1 MEAHLFDRN
10 KVITALE
17 QKRSRFQAY
26 GVRQQEEHERL
37 EARIQR
43 FQAQSMEA
51 LETTLSDLGI
61 AWPGSRPTPE
71 FDRAEQLCI
80 PFSQQWRDH
89 RESRTWAFNV
99 LLNRP
104 VLAVDGSQIAPSKDV
119 WPPVA
124 AIQIGWFINE
134 HRAGGS
140 YTKDL
145 LFDVLA
151 PDELEEDADGNS
163 DSGFLNQQVNRLRFV
178 RECEK
183 LCELMAQYADAEPT
197 AKPLCFFD
205 GSFVISFAGKLAD
218 AAPYTRA
225 VQQLLDCSERYAV
238 PLVGFVDRSF
248 SHDMITLIETVQNA
262 PGSIP
267 ISDANLLSPYLP
279 RWGDRSP
286 LFVCARADEL
296 SRWGKADFYA
306 DVVFTYARLTADHP
320 PARIEMPRWVLAAGR
335 ADEILDLVRA
345 ECVVGS
351 GYPYAVETA
360 DAVAVISQQDR
371 QRFYAYYQQIL
382 QETGMNLQQTRKT
395 TSKQNRR

>member
-1 MEAHLFDRN
+1 MFDRN
-10 KVITALE
+10 KVIAALE
-17 QKRSRFQAY
+17 QKRNRFQAY
-26 GVRQQEEHERL
+26 GLRQQEEHERL
-37 EARIQR
+37 EARLQR
-43 FQAQSMEA
+43 FSAQSLASLEA
-51 LETTLSDLGI
+51 ALADRGI
-61 AWPGSRPTPE
+61 AWPGARPTDE
-71 FDRAEQLCI
+71 FDRATQLGI
-80 PFSQQWRDH
+80 PFAHQWRDH
-89 RESRTWAFNV
+89 RAARTWAFTV
-99 LLNRP
+99 LLDRP
-104 VLAVDGSQIAPSKDV
+104 VLAVDGSQIAPTKDI

-145 LFDVLA
+145 IFDVLA
-151 PDELEEDADGNS
+151 PDELEEDADGS
-163 DSGFLNQQVNRLRFV
+163 SESGFLNQQVNRIRFV

-183 LCELMAQYADAEPT
+183 LCELMAQYADAEQQ

-205 GSFVISFAGKLAD
+205 GSFIISFAGKLAD

-225 VQQLLDCSERYAV
+225 VQEVLNCSERYCV

-248 SHDMITLIETVQNA
+248 SHDMITLIETVQHA

-267 ISDANLLSPYLP
+267 LSDANLLAQYLP
-279 RWGDRSP
+279 NWGDRSP
-286 LFVCARADEL
+286 FFVCARGDEL
-296 SRWGKADFYA
+296 SKWGKADFYE
-306 DVVFTYARLTADHP
+306 DVVFTYIRLTADHP
-320 PARIEMPRWVLAAGR
+320 PARIEMPRWLLEAGR
-335 ADEILDLVRA
+335 ADEIMDLVRA

-382 QETGMNLQQTRKT
+382 QDAGMTLQQTRKAV
-395 TSKQNRR
+395 SKQSRR

>member
-1 MEAHLFDRN
+1 MFDRN

-26 GVRQQEEHERL
+26 GVRQQEQHERL
-37 EARIQR
+37 EERLQR
-43 FQAQSMEA
+43 FYGMSREA
-51 LETTLSDLGI
+51 IEAAI
-61 AWPGSRPTPE
+61 RERAWPGSRPT
-71 FDRAEQLCI
+71 AELDQALELCL
-80 PFSQQWRDH
+80 PFVERWRDH
-89 RESRTWAFNV
+89 REARTWAFNV

-104 VLAVDGSQIAPSKDV
+104 VLAVDGSQIAPTKDV

-124 AIQIGWFINE
+124 AVQIGWFINE

-151 PDELEEDADGNS
+151 PDELEEDADGSS
-163 DSGFLNQQVNRLRFV
+163 DSGFLNQQVNRIRFV

-183 LCELMAQYADAEPT
+183 LCELMASYAAAAPR

-205 GSFVISFAGKLAD
+205 GSFIISFAGKMAD
-218 AAPYTRA
+218 ASPYTRA
-225 VQQLLDCSERYAV
+225 VQELLACSERYEV

-248 SHDMITLIETVQNA
+248 SHDITTLIETVQHS
-262 PGSIP
+262 PGAIP
-267 ISDANLLSPYLP
+267 MSDATLLADRLP
-279 RWGDRSP
+279 KWGDRSP
-286 LFVCARADEL
+286 FFVCAREDEL
-296 SRWGKADFYA
+296 SKWGKAAFYQEVLLA
-306 DVVFTYARLTADHP
+306 YVRLTADHP
-320 PARIEMPRWVLAAGR
+320 PARVEMPRWLLEAGR
-335 ADEILDLVRA
+335 ADDVMDLVRA

-382 QETGMNLQQTRKT
+382 QETGMTLQQTRKIM
-395 TSKQNRR
+395 SKQARR

>member
-1 MEAHLFDRN
+1 MFDRN
-10 KVITALE
+10 KVIAALE
-17 QKRSRFQAY
+17 QKRGRFQAY
-26 GVRQQEEHERL
+26 GVRQQAEHERL
-37 EARIQR
+37 AVRVER
-43 FQAQSMEA
+43 FQAQSFA
-51 LETTLSDLGI
+51 SLEQTLSDIGV
-61 AWPGSRPTPE
+61 AWPGARPTVE
-71 FDRAEQLCI
+71 FERADQLCI
-80 PFSQQWRDH
+80 PFTQQWRDH
-89 RESRTWAFNV
+89 RESRAWAFNV

-104 VLAVDGSQIAPSKDV
+104 VLAVDGSQIPPSKDV

-124 AIQIGWFINE
+124 AVQIGWFINE

-140 YTKDL
+140 YTKDV

-151 PDELEEDADGNS
+151 PDELEEDTDGHS
-163 DSGFLNQQVNRLRFV
+163 DSGFLNQQINRIRFV

-183 LCELMAQYADAEPT
+183 LCELMASYADAAPLE
-197 AKPLCFFD
+197 KPLCFFD
-205 GSFVISFAGKLAD
+205 GSFIISFAGKMAD

-225 VQQLLDCSERYAV
+225 VQQLLACSERYAV

-248 SHDMITLIETVQNA
+248 SHDMISLIETVQQA
-262 PGSIP
+262 PGAIP
-267 ISDANLLSPYLP
+267 MSDANLLATYLP

-286 LFVCARADEL
+286 LFACARGDEL
-296 SRWGKADFYA
+296 SKWGKADFYE
-306 DVVFTYARLTADHP
+306 DVLFTYVRLTADHP
-320 PARIEMPRWVLAAGR
+320 PARIELPRWILAAGR

-382 QETGMNLQQTRKT
+382 QEAGMALQQTRKAM
-395 TSKQNRR
+395 SKQARR

>member
-1 MEAHLFDRN
+1 LFDRN

-26 GVRQQEEHERL
+26 GVQQQAEQERL
-37 EARIQR
+37 ADRLQR
-43 FQAQSMEA
+43 FYAMSREEIEA
-51 LETTLSDLGI
+51 AISER
-61 AWPGSRPTPE
+61 AWPGSRPTVELEQATELCLP
-71 FDRAEQLCI
+71 FAEG
-80 PFSQQWRDH
+80 WRDH
-89 RESRTWAFNV
+89 REARTWAFNV

-104 VLAVDGSQIAPSKDV
+104 VLAVDGSQIAPTKDV

-124 AIQIGWFINE
+124 AVQIGWFINE

-151 PDELEEDADGNS
+151 PDELEEDADGGT
-163 DSGFLNQQVNRLRFV
+163 DSGFLNQQVNRIRFV

-183 LCELMAQYADAEPT
+183 LCELMASYAYVEPQ

-205 GSFVISFAGKLAD
+205 GSFIISFAGKMAD
-218 AAPYTRA
+218 ASPYTRA
-225 VQQLLDCSERYAV
+225 VQELVECSARYEV

-248 SHDMITLIETVQNA
+248 SHDLTTLIETVQHN

-267 ISDANLLSPYLP
+267 MSDATLLADCLP
-279 RWGDRSP
+279 KWGDRSP
-286 LFVCARADEL
+286 FFVCAREDEL
-296 SRWGKADFYA
+296 SKWGKAAFYN
-306 DVVFTYARLTADHP
+306 DVVFAYVRLTADHP
-320 PARIEMPRWVLAAGR
+320 PARVEMPRWLLEAGR
-335 ADEILDLVRA
+335 ADDVMDLVRA

-382 QETGMNLQQTRKT
+382 QETGLALQQTRKIM
-395 TSKQNRR
+395 SKQARR

>member
-1 MEAHLFDRN
+1 MFDRN

-17 QKRSRFQAY
+17 HKRSRFQAY
-26 GVRQQEEHERL
+26 GVRQREEHERL
-37 EARIQR
+37 EARVQR
-43 FQAQSMEA
+43 FQAESLA
-51 LETTLSDLGI
+51 TLDAALSDRGI
-61 AWPGSRPTPE
+61 AWPGARPTAE
-71 FDRAEQLCI
+71 FDRADQLCL
-80 PFSQQWRDH
+80 PFTHQWRDH
-89 RESRTWAFNV
+89 RESRTWAFSI

-104 VLAVDGSQIAPSKDV
+104 VLAVDGSQIAPSKDI

-145 LFDVLA
+145 VFDVLA
-151 PDELEEDADGNS
+151 PDELEEDADGSS
-163 DSGFLNQQVNRLRFV
+163 DSGFLNQQINRIRFV

-183 LCELMAQYADAEPT
+183 LCELMAQYADAEPN

-205 GSFVISFAGKLAD
+205 GSFIISFAGKMAD

-225 VQQLLDCSERYAV
+225 VQQLLDCSERYQV

-248 SHDMITLIETVQNA
+248 SHDMITLMETVQNA
-262 PGSIP
+262 PGAIP
-267 ISDANLLSPYLP
+267 LSDATLLAEYLP

-286 LFVCARADEL
+286 FFVCARGDEL
-296 SRWGKADFYA
+296 SKWGKADFYE
-306 DVVFTYARLTADHP
+306 DVLFAYIRLTADHP
-320 PARIEMPRWVLAAGR
+320 PARLEMPRWLLETGR
-335 ADEILDLVRA
+335 ADEIVDLVRA

-382 QETGMNLQQTRKT
+382 QDAGMTLQQTRKMM
-395 TSKQNRR
+395 SKQTRR

>member
-1 MEAHLFDRN
+1 MFDRN

-26 GVRQQEEHERL
+26 GVQQQAEQERL
-37 EARIQR
+37 ADRLQR
-43 FQAQSMEA
+43 FYAMSREEIEA
-51 LETTLSDLGI
+51 AISER
-61 AWPGSRPTPE
+61 AWPGSRPTDE
-71 FDRAEQLCI
+71 LERATELCL
-80 PFSQQWRDH
+80 PFAEGWRDH
-89 RESRTWAFNV
+89 REARTWAFNV

-104 VLAVDGSQIAPSKDV
+104 VLAVDGSQIAPTKDV

-124 AIQIGWFINE
+124 AVQIGWFINE

-151 PDELEEDADGNS
+151 PDELEEDADGGT
-163 DSGFLNQQVNRLRFV
+163 DSGFLNQQVNRIRFV

-183 LCELMAQYADAEPT
+183 LCELMASYAYVEPQ

-205 GSFVISFAGKLAD
+205 GSFIISFAGKMAD
-218 AAPYTRA
+218 ASPYTRA
-225 VQQLLDCSERYAV
+225 VQELVECSARYEV

-248 SHDMITLIETVQNA
+248 SHDLTTLIETVQHN

-267 ISDANLLSPYLP
+267 MSDATLLADCLP
-279 RWGDRSP
+279 KWGDRSP
-286 LFVCARADEL
+286 FFVCAREDEL
-296 SRWGKADFYA
+296 SKWGKAAFYN
-306 DVVFTYARLTADHP
+306 DVVFAYVRLTADHP
-320 PARIEMPRWVLAAGR
+320 PARVEMPRWLLDAGR
-335 ADEILDLVRA
+335 ADDVMDLVRA
-345 ECVVGS
+345 EGVVGS

-382 QETGMNLQQTRKT
+382 QETGLALQQTRKIM
-395 TSKQNRR
+395 SKQARR

>member
-1 MEAHLFDRN
+1 LFDRN
-10 KVITALE
+10 KVLIALE
-17 QKRSRFQAY
+17 RKRSRFQAY
-26 GVRQQEEHERL
+26 GLRQQEEHERL
-37 EARIQR
+37 EARLQR
-43 FQAQSMEA
+43 FSAESMESLEAA
-51 LETTLSDLGI
+51 LAARGI
-61 AWPGSRPTPE
+61 AWPGSRPTAE
-71 FDRAEQLCI
+71 FDRADQLCI
-80 PFSQQWRDH
+80 PFAQGWRDH
-89 RESRTWAFNV
+89 RESRAWAFNA

-104 VLAVDGSQIAPSKDV
+104 VLAVDGSQIAPTKDV

-151 PDELEEDADGNS
+151 PDELEEDADGAG
-163 DSGFLNQQVNRLRFV
+163 DSGFLNQQINRIRFV

-183 LCELMAQYADAEPT
+183 ICELMAQYADAEST

-205 GSFVISFAGKLAD
+205 GSFIISFAGKMAE
-218 AAPYTRA
+218 ATPYTRA
-225 VQQLLDCSERYAV
+225 VQQLLDCSERYGV

-248 SHDMITLIETVQNA
+248 SHDIITLIETVQNA
-262 PGSIP
+262 PGTIP
-267 ISDANLLSPYLP
+267 MSDASLLADYLP
-279 RWGDRSP
+279 QWGDRSP
-286 LFVCARADEL
+286 FFVCARGDEL
-296 SRWGKADFYA
+296 SKWGKANFYN
-306 DVVFTYARLTADHP
+306 DVVFCYIRLTADHP
-320 PARIEMPRWVLAAGR
+320 PARLEMPRWLLESGR
-335 ADEILDLVRA
+335 ADDIVDLVRA

-382 QETGMNLQQTRKT
+382 QEAGMTLQQTRKAV
-395 TSKQNRR
+395 SKQLRR

>member
-1 MEAHLFDRN
+1 LFDRN

-26 GVRQQEEHERL
+26 GVRQQAEHERL
-37 EARIQR
+37 EERLQR
-43 FQAQSMEA
+43 FYSMSREA
-51 LETTLSDLGI
+51 IEAAISER
-61 AWPGSRPTPE
+61 AWPGSRPTVELDQATELCLP
-71 FDRAEQLCI
+71 FAER
-80 PFSQQWRDH
+80 WRDH
-89 RESRTWAFNV
+89 REARAWAFNV
-99 LLNRP
+99 LLDRP
-104 VLAVDGSQIAPSKDV
+104 VLAVDGSQIAPTKDI

-124 AIQIGWFINE
+124 AVQIGWFINE

-151 PDELEEDADGNS
+151 PDELEEDADGS
-163 DSGFLNQQVNRLRFV
+163 TDSGFLNQQVNRIRFV

-183 LCELMAQYADAEPT
+183 LCELMASYGDAEPQ
-197 AKPLCFFD
+197 ARPLCFFD
-205 GSFVISFAGKLAD
+205 GSFIISFAGKMAD
-218 AAPYTRA
+218 ASPYTRA
-225 VQQLLDCSERYAV
+225 VQELLECSERYEV

-248 SHDMITLIETVQNA
+248 SHDITTLIETVQHN

-267 ISDANLLSPYLP
+267 MSDATLLADGLP
-279 RWGDRSP
+279 KWGDRSP
-286 LFVCARADEL
+286 FFVCAREDEL
-296 SRWGKADFYA
+296 SKWGKAAFYQ
-306 DVVFTYARLTADHP
+306 DVLLTYVRLTADHP
-320 PARIEMPRWVLAAGR
+320 PARVEMPRWLLDAGR
-335 ADEILDLVRA
+335 AEDVMDLVRA

-382 QETGMNLQQTRKT
+382 QETGMTLQQTRKIM
-395 TSKQNRR
+395 SKQARR

>member
-1 MEAHLFDRN
+1 MFDRN

-26 GVRQQEEHERL
+26 GLRQQEQHIRLEERL
-37 EARIQR
+37 QR
-43 FQAQSMEA
+43 FQAQSMASLEA
-51 LETTLSDLGI
+51 ALAERSVT
-61 AWPGSRPTPE
+61 WPGARPTVE
-71 FDRAEQLCI
+71 FDRAEQLCL
-80 PFSQQWRDH
+80 PFAQQWRDH
-89 RESRTWAFNV
+89 REARAWAFNV

-104 VLAVDGSQIAPSKDV
+104 VLAVDGSQIAPTKDI

-145 LFDVLA
+145 VFDVLA
-151 PDELEEDADGNS
+151 PDELEEDAEGSS
-163 DSGFLNQQVNRLRFV
+163 DSGFLNQQINRIRFV

-183 LCELMAQYADAEPT
+183 LCELMAFYAEAEPT

-205 GSFVISFAGKLAD
+205 GSFIISFAGKIAD
-218 AAPYTRA
+218 AMPYTRA
-225 VQQLLDCSERYAV
+225 VQEVLNCSERYSV

-248 SHDMITLIETVQNA
+248 SHDIISLIETVQDS
-262 PGSIP
+262 PGAIP
-267 ISDANLLSPYLP
+267 LSDASLLADYLP
-279 RWGDRSP
+279 KWGDRTP
-286 LFVCARADEL
+286 FFVAARADEL
-296 SRWGKADFYA
+296 SKWGKAPFY
-306 DVVFTYARLTADHP
+306 DEVVFAYIRLTADHP
-320 PARIEMPRWVLAAGR
+320 PARLEMPRWILETGR
-335 ADEILDLVRA
+335 ADDIIDLVRA

-382 QETGMNLQQTRKT
+382 QDAGMTLQQTRKAL
-395 TSKQNRR
+395 SKQGRR

>member
-1 MEAHLFDRN
+1 MFDRN
-10 KVITALE
+10 KVIKALE
-17 QKRSRFQAY
+17 QKRGRFQAY
-26 GVRQQEEHERL
+26 GIQQQAAYERI
-37 EARIQR
+37 ETRMQR
-43 FQAQSMEA
+43 FQAQRQATLEA
-51 LETTLSDLGI
+51 ALAERAI
-61 AWPGSRPTPE
+61 AWPGARPTAE
-71 FDRAEQLCI
+71 FDRTDALCL
-80 PFSQQWRDH
+80 PFPEQWRDH

-104 VLAVDGSQIAPSKDV
+104 VLAVDGSQIMPTKDV

-140 YTKDL
+140 YTKDV

-151 PDELEEDADGNS
+151 PDELEEDD
-163 DSGFLNQQVNRLRFV
+163 DSGSAGDFPSQQVNRIRFV

-183 LCELMAQYADAEPT
+183 LCELIAQYADAEPQ

-205 GSFVISFAGKLAD
+205 GSFVVSFAGKLPNAD
-218 AAPYTRA
+218 SYTRA
-225 VQQLLDCSERYAV
+225 VRQLLDCSERYRV

-248 SHDMITLIETVQNA
+248 SHDVGALIETVQDA
-262 PGSIP
+262 PDAIP
-267 ISDANLLSPYLP
+267 MNDASLLADYLP

-286 LFVCARADEL
+286 FFICARADEL
-296 SRWGKADFYA
+296 SKWGKADFYE
-306 DVVFTYARLTADHP
+306 DVAFSYMRLTADRP
-320 PARIEMPRWVLAAGR
+320 PARIEMPRWLLESGR
-335 ADEILDLVRA
+335 ADEIADLVRA

-382 QETGMNLQQTRKT
+382 QDTGMDLQQTRKAL
-395 TSKQNRR
+395 SKQTRR